1 MAGRRRR
8 GQGQNYPSSGVPAN
22 GLGSRLSMLGL
33 HWPATRAPAP
43 RAGAVGAPRA
53 GAEASA
59 DELVRQT
66 LSWFAVAA
74 LAYRLAITPILV
86 AGALGNLETDLPR
99 SLLVAMAVVLAG
111 DLVLLVGVLAG
122 RFGRLLRSSVFFA
135 VDLAV
140 AAGLNLWAT
149 STLPH
154 GTFLLTGRDI
164 VWGYCLGVISFWTAI
179 RGPRTGAAILAGGVV
194 LHLLMARLNGAA
206 YDFDGWMTFVARI
219 AWLALAFA
227 LAWVLVALASRGGRA
242 AVAEGLRA
250 GREAERARLLRE
262 THDTVLQTL
271 EAIALR
277 SDGDAPPAE
286 RLREIRATA
295 LQQAASLRAVL
306 REDTARQGGLV
317 AGLRALTEE
326 FLARGLHTELVTGE
340 LAGDPPPAVTAA
352 LVGATREALTNVA
365 KHAGTG
371 RAVVR
376 AVSRRDGVE
385 VTVRDHG
392 CGFDPGAERAGFGVD
407 RSIVARMRE
416 VAGRAELWSAPGRGT
431 RVTLWVPG

>member
-1 MAGRRRR
+1 
-8 GQGQNYPSSGVPAN
+8 
-22 GLGSRLSMLGL
+22 MLGL
-33 HWPATRAPAP
+33 HRPATRAGAPPAGTE
-43 RAGAVGAPRA
+43 AGA
-53 GAEASA
+53 
-59 DELVRQT
+59 DEVVRRT

-99 SLLVAMAVVLAG
+99 SLLVAMGVVLTG
-111 DLVLLVGVLAG
+111 DLVLLVGVLLG
-122 RFGRLLRSSVFFA
+122 RFGRLLRSTAFFA

-154 GTFLLTGRDI
+154 DTFLLPGRDI
-164 VWGYCLGVISFWTAI
+164 AWGYLLGVISFWTAL
-179 RGPRTGAAILAGGVV
+179 RGPRTGAALLAGGVA
-194 LHLLMARLNGAA
+194 LHLLMARLNGAV
-206 YDFDGWMTFVARI
+206 YDFDGWMTSVARI
-219 AWLALAFA
+219 AWLALAFG
-227 LAWVLVALASRGGRA
+227 LAWVLVALARQGSRA

-277 SDGDAPPAE
+277 SGGGDTASE

-295 LQQAASLRAVL
+295 LQQATALRAVL
-306 REDTARQGGLV
+306 REDTARQGGLA

-326 FLARGLHTELVTGE
+326 LLRRGFHTELVTGE
-340 LAGDPPPAVTAA
+340 LDGDPPAAVTAA
-352 LVGATREALTNVA
+352 LVGATREALTNAA

-376 AVSRRDGVE
+376 AVSRPDGVE

-392 CGFDPGAERAGFGVD
+392 RGFDPGAERAGFGVD
-407 RSIVARMRE
+407 RSIATRMRE
-416 VAGRAELWSAPGRGT
+416 VGGRAELWSAPGRGT
-431 RVTLWVPG
+431 RVTLWAPP